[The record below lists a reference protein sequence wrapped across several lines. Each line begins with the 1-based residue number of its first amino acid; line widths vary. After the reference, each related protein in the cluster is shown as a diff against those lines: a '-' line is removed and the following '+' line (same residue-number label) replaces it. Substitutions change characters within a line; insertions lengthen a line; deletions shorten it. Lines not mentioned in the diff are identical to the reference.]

1 MKKTLKNYFPVIRE
15 REELLL
21 EIREN
26 VILQDLYAQLSP
38 ELKEELLNFCTGM
51 KGLKILRD
59 SFFKEVINP
68 EYDPERL
75 ESLLSVMLERKV
87 KIVHILPNDSTRISD
102 ETSLLVT
109 DIIVELEDGS
119 LANVEIQKIGYAFP
133 GPRSACY
140 AADML
145 LRQYRRVRARQGK
158 DFAYSQIKNVYL
170 IVIYEKSPK
179 EFKEFPNIFYH
190 HARQVF
196 DSGLKLDLLQE
207 FIMIPL
213 DIYHK
218 RADNKP
224 IENKLEAW
232 LAFLTDDR
240 PERILELITKYP
252 EFKPMYETL
261 YQMCLDVE
269 KVMNMFFSEELRI
282 LDRNTV
288 QYMMDEQQKEL
299 EEQQKT
305 IVENMKQLALQRE
318 QIKDGIR
325 EIAEKKEQIATQD
338 RELAEQKE
346 KLADQSKQIDEQKEK
361 LAGQSKQID
370 EQKEKLAGQS
380 KQIDEQK
387 EKLAGQSKQ
396 IDEQKDI
403 ITAQAEEIARLKQ
416 ELEKRTKA

>member
-1 MKKTLKNYFPVIRE
+1 MGDKLKNYFPMIRE
-15 REELLL
+15 KEELLI
-21 EIREN
+21 EIQEN
-26 VILQDLYAQLSP
+26 VALRDLYGQLRQ

-75 ESLLSVMLERKV
+75 ESLLTVMLERKV

-252 EFKPMYETL
+252 EFKAMYETL
-261 YQMCLDVE
+261 YQMCMDVE

-288 QYMMDEQQKEL
+288 QYMIDEQQKEL

-318 QIKDGIR
+318 QIKDGIK

-338 RELAEQKE
+338 RELAQWKE
-346 KLADQSKQIDEQKEK
+346 EINEQKEK

-387 EKLAGQSKQ
+387 N
-396 IDEQKDI
+396 I
-403 ITAQAEEIARLKQ
+403 IAAQADEIARLKQ
-416 ELEKRTKA
+416 ELENRTKV